1 MSKNDFCRCCKK
13 NLRIHGELTN
23 TISMFERNSKG
34 ECTYEQVLRLGLQL
48 HNTSNKSYRIC
59 RSCKH
64 LITRLERDMPVFKK
78 WTDDEGDQAEEA
90 CSSEASEKRDRE
102 PTPSKTPRALFGD
115 VVDYVTVDHLSI
127 IV

>member
-1 MSKNDFCRCCKK
+1 
-13 NLRIHGELTN
+13 
-23 TISMFERNSKG
+23 
-34 ECTYEQVLRLGLQL
+34 
-48 HNTSNKSYRIC
+48 
-59 RSCKH
+59 
-64 LITRLERDMPVFKK
+64 MPVFKK

-90 CSSEASEKRDRE
+90 CSSEASEKRDLE

>member
-23 TISMFERNSKG
+23 TISIFERNSKG
-34 ECTYEQVLRLGLQL
+34 ECTYEQVLRLG
-48 HNTSNKSYRIC
+48 
-59 RSCKH
+59 
-64 LITRLERDMPVFKK
+64 E
-78 WTDDEGDQAEEA
+78 
-90 CSSEASEKRDRE
+90 
-102 PTPSKTPRALFGD
+102 ALFGD